1 MTIFIYIYIYIYK
14 MYMFCK
20 QNRSNG
26 DCSLTRN
33 RKLNNDE
40 RTGVS
45 MHRYAVK
52 RVHNPA
58 FA

>member
-1 MTIFIYIYIYIYK
+1 